1 MLHIKSILNRRSLWN
16 FQTSKRGSFA
26 SFSFPFLI
34 ILTISFGICAIES
47 VEDIDKE
54 LKSLQEELSVARKN
68 SFNKEMEAQNLM
80 FDNLKEYS
88 QDLQMEERDEK
99 RVLEI
104 KKKINKLMD
113 ERRALIENGNK

>member
-1 MLHIKSILNRRSLWN
+1 
-16 FQTSKRGSFA
+16 
-26 SFSFPFLI
+26 
-34 ILTISFGICAIES
+34 
-47 VEDIDKE
+47 
-54 LKSLQEELSVARKN
+54 
-68 SFNKEMEAQNLM
+68 M
-80 FDNLKEYS
+80 FDNWKEYS